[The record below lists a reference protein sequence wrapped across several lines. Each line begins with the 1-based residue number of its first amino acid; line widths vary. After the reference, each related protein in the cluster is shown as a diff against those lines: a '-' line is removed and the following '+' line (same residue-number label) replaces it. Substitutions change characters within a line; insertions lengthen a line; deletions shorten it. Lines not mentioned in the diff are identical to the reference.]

1 MWNLGPKYVYRV
13 AGKKRVVKAE
23 VDPEHLLPDVER
35 GNNEMRAKR

>member
-23 VDPEHLLPDVER
+23 IDPANSLPDTDR
-35 GNNEMRAKR
+35 TNNAMTAR